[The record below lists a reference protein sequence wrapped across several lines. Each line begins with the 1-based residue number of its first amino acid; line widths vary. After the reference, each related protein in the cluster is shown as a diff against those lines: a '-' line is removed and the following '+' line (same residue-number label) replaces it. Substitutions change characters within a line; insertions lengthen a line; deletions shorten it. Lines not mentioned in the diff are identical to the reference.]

1 MVDRGT
7 VILYILLLIVIVVAI
22 TNVNTKVNEKDK
34 IIRRLVRGISR
45 YGNATIQDKS
55 PLIGVL
61 HANYSAGYLYALM
74 DIATEKEIM
83 NATGIDIKKLA
94 EVIISNQD
102 KAHKNAILQCPEYET
117 YLDPYLTKLLEKYS

>member
-1 MVDRGT
+1 MVDKGT
-7 VILYILLLIVIVVAI
+7 VILYILLLILIVIMV

-34 IIRRLVRGISR
+34 IIKRLVRGISR

-83 NATGIDIKKLA
+83 DTTGINIKKLA

-102 KAHKNAILQCPEYET
+102 KAHKNAILHCPEYET
-117 YLDPYLTKLLEKYS
+117 YLDPYLTKLLEKHN

>member
-74 DIATEKEIM
+74 DIATKKEIM